1 MGSMVIPA
9 EAFGLASS
17 AETGSP
23 AMRKLL
29 PALFHRDA
37 SGPIPAQS
45 RIRNMKH
52 PHIRA
57 LRRALRALCLGEAS
71 HEPIRTIM

>member
-37 SGPIPAQS
+37 SVDSGAITHQKHETSAHTRPAA
-45 RIRNMKH
+45 RI
-52 PHIRA
+52 A
-57 LRRALRALCLGEAS
+57 
-71 HEPIRTIM
+71 RTVPGRG